1 VRLSV
6 LVVSRTAARL
16 SAMLKSLA
24 TATKLRQGEVEIL
37 CSWNGTSE
45 SEQEINNQSGYEFL
59 IAQRDP
65 YHFANNMNQLAHN
78 ANGDVLAF
86 INDDVILDVGSLD
99 EGLSCLFN
107 DSSTLCVGALLR
119 TPDGNLQHGGMGFD
133 LHHTPYHIAEGLVS
147 ATDVISELQPYEV
160 PGVTAA
166 VMLIRKT
173 TFIQQPFDESYNR
186 CGEDVQL
193 NLDLREKLKGRVMLC
208 PSMSGVHIESA
219 TRAENDESGNTSED
233 LVKMRTR
240 RRLFLEQASAEQ
252 LRVELSMATRE
263 QAFTKEVMAMER
275 NHLRQQREAQR
286 EKTDLVNLER
296 EKDHWKR
303 QAQVLQLEA
312 LRLQDS
318 AQRQR
323 GV

>member
-1 VRLSV
+1 
-6 LVVSRTAARL
+6 
-16 SAMLKSLA
+16 MLESLA
-24 TATKLRQGEVEIL
+24 SATNLRQGEVEIL
-37 CSWNGTSE
+37 CSWNGRGE
-45 SEQEINNQSGYEFL
+45 SEQEINNRSGHEFL

-65 YHFANNMNQLAHN
+65 YHFASNMNQLANH

-86 INDDVILDVGSLD
+86 INDDVILDEGSLD
-99 EGLSCLFN
+99 AGLSCYMN
-107 DSSTLCVGALLR
+107 DSSTLCIGALLR

-147 ATDVISELQPYEV
+147 ATDVIAELPAYEV
-160 PGVTAA
+160 SCVTAA
-166 VMLIRKT
+166 FMMIRKT
-173 TFIQQPFDESYNR
+173 TFNQQPFDESYKR
-186 CGEDVQL
+186 CGEDVQF
-193 NLDLREKLKGRVMLC
+193 NLDLREKLQGKVILC
-208 PSMSGVHIESA
+208 PSMSGVHIGSA

-252 LRVELSMATRE
+252 LRVELTMTTRE
-263 QAFTKEVMAMER
+263 HAFTKEVMAKER
-275 NHLRQQREAQR
+275 NLLHQQREQLAQK
-286 EKTDLVNLER
+286 EQEIKKQSDLVNLER

-303 QAQVLQLEA
+303 QAQMLQLEA

-318 AQRQR
+318 AHRQR